1 MESISFMTELAQN
14 GVFGICIALII
25 AMVLIVR
32 TFVGALQKCYET
44 NDQLKTAINEL
55 STQVAMLSLRT
66 QMTTHSSD
74 QSAIIRSGTS
84 LS

>member
-1 MESISFMTELAQN
+1 MEPLSFMTELAQN

-32 TFVGALQKCYET
+32 MFVGALQKSYET

-66 QMTTHSSD
+66 QIGTHASN
-74 QSAIIRSGTS
+74 QSAVNNG
-84 LS
+84 